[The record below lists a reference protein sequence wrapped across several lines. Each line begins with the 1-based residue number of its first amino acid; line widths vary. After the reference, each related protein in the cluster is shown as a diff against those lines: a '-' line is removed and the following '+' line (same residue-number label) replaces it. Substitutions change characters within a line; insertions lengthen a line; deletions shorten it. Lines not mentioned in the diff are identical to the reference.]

1 MTDYS
6 GAINDLRFFE
16 NRLKNILEV
25 IPVLT
30 ELGSLDNAVN
40 EAKKRIDDLKADIA
54 DLDKAKA
61 DAEQALAEDKRTLEA
76 RKDDFD
82 AWHKNEVEIVNKESK
97 LLLKEA
103 QDKAANIIAV
113 ATAKAEEIAK
123 DSEENKAVLEDL
135 LAKIAVANKQYS
147 DIQDKLQSIKASL

>member
-54 DLDKAKA
+54 DLDKAKT

>member
-40 EAKKRIDDLKADIA
+40 EAKKRIDDLKADIEG
-54 DLDKAKA
+54 LDKAKA

>member
-30 ELGSLDNAVN
+30 ELGSLDNAAN

-54 DLDKAKA
+54 DLDKAKT

-82 AWHKNEVEIVNKESK
+82 AWHKNEVETVNKESK

-103 QDKAANIIAV
+103 QDKAAKIIAV

-135 LAKIAVANKQYS
+135 LASIAVANKQYS